1 MQGIPHRPVLLKDDK
16 VGGVTL
22 VTFSTKRTGAVIGR
36 VRIRCKYGHLHQQ
49 NRTEQSYMK
58 LIFQTEMKST

>member
-1 MQGIPHRPVLLKDDK
+1 MQGIPHRHVLLKDDK

-36 VRIRCKYGHLHQQ
+36 VRIRCKYRHLHQQ
-49 NRTEQSYMK
+49 NRTEQNNH
-58 LIFQTEMKST
+58 I